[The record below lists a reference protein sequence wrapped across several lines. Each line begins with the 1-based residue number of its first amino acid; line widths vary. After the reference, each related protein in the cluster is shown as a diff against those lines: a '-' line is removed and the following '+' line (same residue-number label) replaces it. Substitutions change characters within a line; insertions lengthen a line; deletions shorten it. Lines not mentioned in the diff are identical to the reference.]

1 MIKKVEYNSNK
12 WFGKV
17 PRDWNVYKLERLI
30 EILTDYAAN
39 GSFEDLAKNIEY
51 LDGEGYA
58 RLIRLTDLRVDLKN
72 SGIYVDKKA
81 YNYLK
86 KSSLHG
92 KEILIATIGAYAGL
106 ICEMPEIDF
115 KATLGPNMMLIK
127 FNPKICNQHYMFW
140 LLQSKF
146 VQEQLFIKSN
156 NTCAQP
162 KLNKD
167 DIKNVL
173 CILPPI
179 QKQYV
184 IADCLDNKCNNIDQ
198 IIEKLNIQIKK
209 LKEYKHSVI
218 YELVTKGLNPNVAM
232 KESKIEWIGK
242 IPEHWSIS
250 KVNNEFQSLDEH
262 RKPVSATNRINTNA
276 QYDYYGASGVIDKVN
291 DYIFDD
297 TLLLIGEDGA
307 NLITRNLPIVY
318 IASGKFWVNNHAHVL
333 KPLTKNNLYYMAYLL
348 ENTDLFKYITGST
361 QPKLTKSNLLTIPI
375 IVPPYNEQ
383 LQIAKYLKDKCF
395 KIDNLVEQKQC
406 LIDKLM
412 QYKQSLIYEY
422 VTGKKGI
429 K

>member
-1 MIKKVEYNSNK
+1 MIKKAKYNSTK
-12 WFGKV
+12 WFDRV
-17 PRDWNVYKLERLI
+17 PKNWNSYKLERLI
-30 EILTDYAAN
+30 EVLTDYAAN
-39 GSFEDLAKNIEY
+39 GSFEDLAKNVEY

-58 RLIRLTDLRVDLKN
+58 RLIRLTDLRVNLKN
-72 SGIYVDKKA
+72 SGIYVDERA

-106 ICEMPEIDF
+106 VCEMPEIDF
-115 KATLGPNMMLIK
+115 KATLGPNMMLIR

-140 LLQSKF
+140 LLQSKLI
-146 VQEQLFIKSN
+146 QEQLFIKSN

-167 DIKNVL
+167 DIKNVM

-179 QKQYV
+179 QKQHI
-184 IADCLDNKCNNIDQ
+184 IADYLDNRGNNIEQ
-198 IIEKLNIQIKK
+198 IIEKLNVQIKK

-218 YELVTKGLNPNVAM
+218 YELVTKGLKPNVTM
-232 KESKIEWIGK
+232 KDSKIEWIGE

-262 RKPVSATNRINTNA
+262 RKPISATNRISTNA
-276 QYDYYGASGVIDKVN
+276 KYDYYGASGVIDKVD

-333 KPLTKNNLYYMAYLL
+333 KPMNKNNLYYMAYLL

-361 QPKLTKSNLLTIPI
+361 QPKLTKSNLLTIPV
-375 IVPPYNEQ
+375 IVPPYDEQ
-383 LQIAKYLKDKCF
+383 LQISKYLKDKCF
-395 KIDNLVEQKQC
+395 KIDNLIEQKQC
-406 LIDKLM
+406 LIDRLI